1 MALKG
6 QLEDLPL
13 LDMLQIIAFSKK
25 SGYLRVQGPPGRG
38 AIVLDEGRIL
48 FACSWST
55 MDGLR
60 AMSRDPQG
68 ISQQHIRDHIEASIR
83 ELGGL
88 REGSFNF
95 ELTDEFSGELGGVTI
110 TPFVLSEGLDP
121 QELLL
126 DLAVEIDNERKET
139 TSLLQLAFQGGELP
153 PEEAEQE
160 SEEVSTELPLEGG
173 VLVAEESST
182 APSPPEVDSG
192 AEGPHSPSLPPRP
205 ESFTVILVD
214 DEEPVTDVVGE
225 ELERTGY
232 RVFAASTPAE
242 GARLASARLALG
254 DEVLV
259 AADLKMPTSSG
270 RSFYGGF
277 ELIRRLRQIDPGFST
292 VLMVESLSEKARVR
306 AKEIGIRRLV
316 YKPTLTKPDPDLYRA
331 DLHEFAQTLH
341 AQLMKLVGDR
351 AQNATPNG
359 KPSHHPSVVREN
371 VDFLAAM
378 TKKLVE
384 PEGSTDISKLV
395 LQVAERFLE
404 RGVLF
409 VVKGDR
415 TRGLRGVWRGSGRG
429 GFGKYRTA
437 GRARDLRIETDLGGR
452 ADQRSREVDRFSRWA
467 RASFGI
473 DRTRPGKRSD
483 SDSAALQP
491 SYLADALRRYG
502 PYGAPYG
509 GSGWARSL
517 HGAGRDGS
525 REQTAATQAELGGTP
540 IGGERWSGCGELI
553 GD

>member
-415 TRGLRGVWRGSGRG
+415 ARGLAAFGVGADGADSASIVQQVALEIAESKPISEVVRTSGPVKLTDSLDGLEPLLESIGRG
-429 GFGKYRTA
+429 QAREAILIPLLYNRATLLMLYGDTA
-437 GRARDLRIETDLGGR
+437 LTGRPMGDLGGLELFM
-452 ADQRSREVDRFSRWA
+452 AQAGMALENKLLQRKLS
-467 RASFGI
+467 
-473 DRTRPGKRSD
+473 
-483 SDSAALQP
+483 SAEPQ
-491 SYLADALRRYG
+491 LAENVG
-502 PYGAPYG
+502 QGAE
-509 GSGWARSL
+509 S
-517 HGAGRDGS
+517 
-525 REQTAATQAELGGTP
+525 
-540 IGGERWSGCGELI
+540 
-553 GD
+553 

>member
-415 TRGLRGVWRGSGRG
+415 ARGLAAFGVGADGADSASIVQQVALEIAESKPISEVVRTSGSVKLTDSLDGLEPLLESIGRG
-429 GFGKYRTA
+429 QAREAILIPLLYN
-437 GRARDLRIETDLGGR
+437 RATLLMLYGDTGLTGQPIGDLGGLELFI
-452 ADQRSREVDRFSRWA
+452 AQAGMALENKLLQRKLS
-467 RASFGI
+467 
-473 DRTRPGKRSD
+473 
-483 SDSAALQP
+483 SAEPQ
-491 SYLADALRRYG
+491 LAENVG
-502 PYGAPYG
+502 QGA
-509 GSGWARSL
+509 
-517 HGAGRDGS
+517 
-525 REQTAATQAELGGTP
+525 
-540 IGGERWSGCGELI
+540 GELI

>member
-13 LDMLQIIAFSKK
+13 LDMLQFIAFSKK

-415 TRGLRGVWRGSGRG
+415 ARGLAAFGVGADGADSASIVQQVALEIAESKPISEVVRTSGPVKLTDSLDGLEPLLESIGRG
-429 GFGKYRTA
+429 QAREAILIPLLYNRATLLMLYGDTA
-437 GRARDLRIETDLGGR
+437 LTGRPMGDLGGLELFM
-452 ADQRSREVDRFSRWA
+452 AQAGMALENKLLQRKLS
-467 RASFGI
+467 
-473 DRTRPGKRSD
+473 
-483 SDSAALQP
+483 SAEPQ
-491 SYLADALRRYG
+491 LAENVG
-502 PYGAPYG
+502 QGAE
-509 GSGWARSL
+509 S
-517 HGAGRDGS
+517 
-525 REQTAATQAELGGTP
+525 
-540 IGGERWSGCGELI
+540 
-553 GD
+553 

>member
-60 AMSRDPQG
+60 AMSREPHG

-95 ELTDEFSGELGGVTI
+95 ELTDEITDELGGVTI
-110 TPFVLSEGLDP
+110 TPFVLSGGLDP

-126 DLAVEIDNERKET
+126 NLAVEIDSERKET

-160 SEEVSTELPLEGG
+160 PEEVSTVPPLAGG
-173 VLVAEESST
+173 VLVADESAT
-182 APSPPEVDSG
+182 GPSPPEVDPG
-192 AEGPHSPSLPPRP
+192 AERPHSPSLPPRP

-242 GARLASARLALG
+242 GARLASARLAVG

-259 AADLKMPTSSG
+259 AVDLKMPTSSG

-277 ELIRRLRQIDPGFST
+277 ELIRRLRQIDPSFST

-331 DLHEFAQTLH
+331 DLHEFALTLH
-341 AQLMKLVGDR
+341 EQLMKLAGDR
-351 AQNATPNG
+351 AQSATRKG
-359 KPSHHPSVVREN
+359 KPSHDPSVVRES

-378 TKKLVE
+378 TKQLVE
-384 PEGSTDISKLV
+384 PQGSTDISKLV
-395 LQVAERFLE
+395 LQVAEHFLE

-415 TRGLRGVWRGSGRG
+415 ARGLAAFGVGANEADSASIVQRVALEIAESKPISEVVRTSGSVKLTDSLDGLEPLLESIGR
-429 GFGKYRTA
+429 
-437 GRARDLRIETDLGGR
+437 GRAREAILIPLLYNRATLLMLYGDTALTGQPIGDLGGLELFMAQAGMALENKLLQRKLSSAEPQLAENVNQR
-452 ADQRSREVDRFSRWA
+452 AEN
-467 RASFGI
+467 
-473 DRTRPGKRSD
+473 
-483 SDSAALQP
+483 
-491 SYLADALRRYG
+491 
-502 PYGAPYG
+502 
-509 GSGWARSL
+509 
-517 HGAGRDGS
+517 
-525 REQTAATQAELGGTP
+525 
-540 IGGERWSGCGELI
+540 
-553 GD
+553 